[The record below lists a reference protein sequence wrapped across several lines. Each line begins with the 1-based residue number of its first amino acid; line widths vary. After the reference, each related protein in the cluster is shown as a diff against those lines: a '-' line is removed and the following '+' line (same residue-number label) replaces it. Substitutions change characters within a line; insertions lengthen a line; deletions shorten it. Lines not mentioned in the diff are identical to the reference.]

1 MMHKKCKVFPEASYT
16 ALLKPSNEAKFFA
29 AYI

>member
-1 MMHKKCKVFPEASYT
+1 MMRKKCKVFPEASYT
-16 ALLKPSNEAKFFA
+16 TLLKPSNEAKFFA